1 MQCLRPSP
9 ALGFCMERYLAVLT
23 MAALA
28 GVGAA
33 RAQTPPPPGAKPDS
47 AATATSSSR
56 VPDPSPLLQALL
68 KDITLSTTQQRKVDS
83 IRQTFMSRVP
93 PQAFTAPDSAQVQ
106 QVRGLL
112 AQALEAIRGVL
123 NPHQKNQWDHNVAEE
138 MSNRMRV
145 GP

>member
-1 MQCLRPSP
+1 VQCLRPSP
-9 ALGFCMERYLAVLT
+9 ALRFCMERYLAVLA

-47 AATATSSSR
+47 AATSSSR

-68 KDITLSTTQQRKVDS
+68 KNITLTTSQQHKVDS
-83 IRQTFMSRVP
+83 LRQAFMSRVP
-93 PQAFTAPDSAQVQ
+93 PQAWTAPDSAMVH

-123 NPHQKNQWDHNVAEE
+123 DPHQKNVWDHNVAEE
-138 MSNRMRV
+138 MSTLMRV